1 MERNLTTGRVFRNL
15 ILFSLPYLLSYF
27 LQTLYGMADLFI
39 IGQFEGVASTTA
51 VSVGSQVMH
60 MLTVMIVGL
69 AMGTTVCVGQA
80 VGGGNRKQAAK
91 EIGNTV
97 TLFMAVSLLLTV
109 VLLALVRPIVSVM
122 STPAEAVDGTVRYLT
137 VCLIG
142 IPFITAYN
150 IISSIFRGLGDSKSP
165 MYFIAVACA
174 ANIGLDYL
182 FMGVFR
188 LGAAGAALGTTVA
201 QAISVCV
208 SLTVIVKRRLIVL
221 SKEDFKPERSVVGR
235 LLKIGVP
242 VAMQD
247 GLIQVAFIVITVIVN
262 RRGLNDAAAVG
273 IVEKIIGFLFL
284 VPSSMLSAVSALG
297 AQNIGA
303 GKPERAVQ
311 TLRYAVLV
319 AVSFGVLVT
328 ALIQLTAEPV
338 VALFTDRNGSG
349 GVEVIRL
356 GGQYLRGYIFDCIF
370 AGIHFSFSGYFCAC
384 GRSGISFL
392 HNILAIVLVRVPGAY
407 LTSLLFPATLLP
419 MGLATAGG
427 SLFSVIIC
435 VAAFLIIRRRERVTA

>member
-1 MERNLTTGRVFRNL
+1 M
-15 ILFSLPYLLSYF
+15 
-27 LQTLYGMADLFI
+27 
-39 IGQFEGVASTTA
+39 
-51 VSVGSQVMH
+51 
-60 MLTVMIVGL
+60 
-69 AMGTTVCVGQA
+69 
-80 VGGGNRKQAAK
+80 
-91 EIGNTV
+91 
-97 TLFMAVSLLLTV
+97 
-109 VLLALVRPIVSVM
+109 
-122 STPAEAVDGTVRYLT
+122 
-137 VCLIG
+137 
-142 IPFITAYN
+142 
-150 IISSIFRGLGDSKSP
+150 
-165 MYFIAVACA
+165 
-174 ANIGLDYL
+174 
-182 FMGVFR
+182 
-188 LGAAGAALGTTVA
+188 
-201 QAISVCV
+201 
-208 SLTVIVKRRLIVL
+208 
-221 SKEDFKPERSVVGR
+221 
-235 LLKIGVP
+235 
-242 VAMQD
+242 
-247 GLIQVAFIVITVIVN
+247 ITVIVN

-392 HNILAIVLVRVPGAY
+392 HNILTIVLVRVPGAY